1 MQNNTLLIVGSIAI
15 DSIETPFDSRKNIL
29 GGSTTYSLLVSGENV
44 PTSIVGIVGNDFPK
58 EGMKIFKKYSNNL
71 DDLIIS
77 KGKTF
82 SWGGKYLKNWDDR
95 ETLFTDLGA
104 FEDFKPVLS
113 KSNQN
118 HSHIFL
124 ANIHPDLQ
132 QLVIDQSLNS
142 SKIIAIDTM
151 NLWIDIAKDSLHNV
165 LSSSD
170 ILFINES
177 EASLL
182 SGKKT
187 IYDSAS
193 LFLDLGLKIV
203 VVKKGGQGAELFS
216 NEENI
221 KIGAYKVNVVD
232 PTGAGDVFGGAFIS
246 TLAQGGTLSDSL
258 INGSAMASF
267 CVQGFGTSCILNVS
281 EGEFEHRKSNLYS
294 TLSS

>member
-1 MQNNTLLIVGSIAI
+1 V
-15 DSIETPFDSRKNIL
+15 
-29 GGSTTYSLLVSGENV
+29 V
-44 PTSIVGIVGNDFPK
+44 
-58 EGMKIFKKYSNNL
+58 
-71 DDLIIS
+71 
-77 KGKTF
+77 
-82 SWGGKYLKNWDDR
+82 KNWDDR

-258 INGSAMASF
+258 VNGSAMASF
-267 CVQGFGTSCILNVS
+267 CVEGFGTSCILNVS
-281 EGEFEHRKSNLYS
+281 EEELEDRKSNLYS

>member
-1 MQNNTLLIVGSIAI
+1 
-15 DSIETPFDSRKNIL
+15 
-29 GGSTTYSLLVSGENV
+29 
-44 PTSIVGIVGNDFPK
+44 
-58 EGMKIFKKYSNNL
+58 
-71 DDLIIS
+71 
-77 KGKTF
+77 
-82 SWGGKYLKNWDDR
+82 
-95 ETLFTDLGA
+95 
-104 FEDFKPVLS
+104 
-113 KSNQN
+113 
-118 HSHIFL
+118 
-124 ANIHPDLQ
+124 
-132 QLVIDQSLNS
+132 
-142 SKIIAIDTM
+142 M

-258 INGSAMASF
+258 VNGSAMASF
-267 CVQGFGTSCILNVS
+267 CVEGFGTSCILNVS
-281 EGEFEHRKSNLYS
+281 DEKLEVRKSNLYS